1 MYSKAGLSRVR
12 KNCDYGR
19 NSWIGLLYFM
29 VFVATGIKRD
39 FDYNEKA
46 LLVAHELLD
55 NGNKTQIWIAK
66 DAIKELENMVKV
78 EGRRRLIST
87 KTQMDSE
94 D

>member
-1 MYSKAGLSRVR
+1 MAWALKE
-12 KNCDYGR
+12 
-19 NSWIGLLYFM
+19 IG
-29 VFVATGIKRD
+29 KRD

-78 EGRRRLIST
+78 EGRGRLIST
-87 KTQMDSE
+87 KTQMGSKV
-94 D
+94 